1 VKIRA
6 RGGREGGRERKM
18 GMGLRGEG
26 DYKKVAVQREED
38 IGMGLRGEGDY
49 IERWLCDVARCD

>member
-1 VKIRA
+1 
-6 RGGREGGRERKM
+6 M

-26 DYKKVAVQREED
+26 DYIEKVAARGRL
-38 IGMGLRGEGDY
+38 GMGLRGEGDY